1 MLTSDRFIWAG
12 NIINAFAEDNDVAPE
27 VLEAIQ
33 ILKDGCYEAIQIPR
47 RVRGRFISGE
57 RDNVP
62 LQNQLEGRM

>member
-12 NIINAFAEDNDVAPE
+12 NIINAFAEDNAIDPE

-33 ILKDGCYEAIQIPR
+33 ILKDGCYEAIQILR

-57 RDNVP
+57 KDNVP
-62 LQNQLEGRM
+62 LQNQFEGRM